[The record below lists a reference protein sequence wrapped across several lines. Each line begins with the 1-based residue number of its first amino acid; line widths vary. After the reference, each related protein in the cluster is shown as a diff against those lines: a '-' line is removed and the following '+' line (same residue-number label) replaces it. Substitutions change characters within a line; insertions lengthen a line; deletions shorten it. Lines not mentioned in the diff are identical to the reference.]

1 MLFRTTIGK
10 CSWVVMLKVTLSLSI
25 LVVEEPLM
33 KTGGVSTL
41 LGGREMNIRISG
53 SISQRGGSML
63 IEGDVQIG
71 GGLDVHGGVS
81 IRSFEDRIVVIGGN
95 STINGVM
102 STEGDI
108 TIAYVFNFSP
118 LPV

>member
-1 MLFRTTIGK
+1 MRVRTTVEK
-10 CSWVVMLKVTLSLSI
+10 CPRVVMLKVGLSVSI
-25 LVVEEPLM
+25 LGIEEAPI
-33 KTGGVSTL
+33 KTGGVSML
-41 LGGREMNIRISG
+41 LGGREMNIRIAG

-81 IRSFEDRIVVIGGN
+81 IQSFEGRIVVIGGN

-102 STEGDI
+102 STEGEI
-108 TIAYVFNFSP
+108 TIGYV
-118 LPV
+118 